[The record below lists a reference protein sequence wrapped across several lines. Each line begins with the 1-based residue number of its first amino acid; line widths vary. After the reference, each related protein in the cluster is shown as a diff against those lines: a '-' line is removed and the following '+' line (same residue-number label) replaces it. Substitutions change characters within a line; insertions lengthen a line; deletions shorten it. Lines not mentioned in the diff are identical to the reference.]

1 MPGLN
6 LMSTLIVPPVRVNH
20 SSWLRVIR
28 VSREKSMDL
37 NVYIGFRSA
46 QPEANR
52 ASSCLGS
59 GLGRRRCRRSGGFRS
74 AAVVMVIVAVM
85 MIITIEP
92 AEEAGEEA
100 KEAHVFLLGC
110 YRSNGIAAH
119 DESQ

>member
-1 MPGLN
+1 M
-6 LMSTLIVPPVRVNH
+6 
-20 SSWLRVIR
+20 IR

-37 NVYIGFRSA
+37 NVYIGFRRA

-59 GLGRRRCRRSGGFRS
+59 GLGRRRCSRRGRSRRS

-85 MIITIEP
+85 MIITIKP

-100 KEAHVFLLGC
+100 KEAHVFLLRY
-110 YRSNGIAAH
+110 YRGNGIAAC
-119 DESQ
+119 DESQQKNYRIS